1 MSSGDTESRQPRR
14 RLIGLTLSVL
24 PVGVA
29 GFVMLPSVQLP
40 VRPQPVASTVQE
52 IPLAGV
58 VSRSDGKTVPTLP
71 EATVGGGKDST
82 ERTTVVVSREL
93 DVEPFLLAALTWEI
107 HEDDIDLVAWVRTRS
122 ERAWS
127 EWHQVPVGDDHGPD
141 ADSAEASQS
150 RAGTDPLIVG
160 ESDGVQVRVDT
171 RGGVIPDDLRLDLI
185 DPGVSPSDASIGT
198 LDGSAVAAV
207 SRPTIYTRAQWG
219 ADESIRGAPEYGE
232 VNGAFVHHTVNAN
245 DYTAAEVPQIIRGI
259 YAYHVKS
266 RGWKDIGYNFVVD
279 RFGRIW
285 EGRFGGVERAV
296 IGAHTQ
302 GYNDDAFAMSAIG
315 TYTSKVPEAALL
327 SAYQRLFAW
336 KFSLHGV
343 DPRRPVDYD
352 GESWPA
358 VAGHRDAALT
368 ECPGQQLY
376 DRLPTIRAGVTTL
389 MFPPPPVDTWRD
401 FSGDGRDDLLAR
413 ARRDGSLWMW
423 RGAAGAVYGTAQRIG
438 SGWGGINSIVRPG
451 DWDDDGADDVVARI
465 AATGELRL
473 YPGNGRGG
481 FLPPRRIGT
490 GWNGIAGI
498 FGPGDVNGDGRADL
512 LARFTDGTLWLYPGA
527 GSGGFGRRS
536 EAGHGWA
543 ASTTIVTPGDWNGD
557 GNNDLVARRS
567 DGTLWLYSGNGRA
580 GFPNVVKIGTG
591 WGSFT
596 SISGSGDVDDDG
608 RADLLAWTSSG
619 RMILYPGNGRGGFL
633 RPLAVGGG
641 WTGYD
646 FRG

>member
-1 MSSGDTESRQPRR
+1 MGSGDTEVRSPRR
-14 RLIGLTLSVL
+14 RLVGLTLSVL
-24 PVGVA
+24 PVAVPGL
-29 GFVMLPSVQLP
+29 VMLPAVRFP
-40 VRPQPVASTVQE
+40 VEPEPVASSVQE
-52 IPLAGV
+52 IPLTGAASRIAGKALP
-58 VSRSDGKTVPTLP
+58 SMPEPTP
-71 EATVGGGKDST
+71 ERGNESG
-82 ERTTVVVSREL
+82 ERRPAVLSGEL
-93 DVEPFLLAALTWEI
+93 DVEPFLLAAITWEVP
-107 HEDDIDLVAWVRTRS
+107 EDHIDIVAWVRTR
-122 ERAWS
+122 RDGAWS
-127 EWHQVPVGDDHGPD
+127 EWNQIPVGDDHAPD
-141 ADSAEASQS
+141 PGSAEARRS
-150 RAGTDPLIVG
+150 RAGTDPLVVA

-171 RGGVIPDDLRLDLI
+171 GRGVIPGDLRLDLI
-185 DPGVSPSDASIGT
+185 DPGESPADASIGT
-198 LDGSAVAAV
+198 LGGSAVAAAN
-207 SRPTIYTRAQWG
+207 RPTIYTRAQWG

-245 DYTAAEVPQIIRGI
+245 DYSASDVPEIIRGI

-285 EGRFGGVERAV
+285 EGRYGGVDRPV

-315 TYTSKVPEAALL
+315 TYTSKVPEATVL
-327 SAYQRLFAW
+327 SAYQQLFAW
-336 KFSLHGV
+336 KFSVHGV
-343 DPRRPVDYD
+343 DPRRPVIYD

-376 DRLPTIRAGVTTL
+376 ERLPTIRTGVTAV
-389 MFPPPPVDTWRD
+389 MFPPSGGDTWRD
-401 FSGDGRDDLLAR
+401 FSGDGRDDLMAR
-413 ARRDGSLWMW
+413 ARSDGSLWMW

-438 SGWGGINSIVRPG
+438 SGWGGISSIVRPG
-451 DWDDDGADDVVARI
+451 DWDGDGADDVVARI

-490 GWNGIAGI
+490 GWIGIGI
-498 FGPGDVNGDGRADL
+498 YGPGDLNGDGNADL
-512 LARFTDGTLWLYPGA
+512 IARFTDGTLWLYPGD

-543 ASTTIVTPGDWNGD
+543 ASMMIVTPGDWNGD

-567 DGTLWLYSGNGRA
+567 DGTLWLYPGNGRG
-580 GFPNVVKIGTG
+580 GFPDVGRIGTG

-608 RADLLAWTSSG
+608 RADLLAWSSSG
-619 RMILYPGNGRGGFL
+619 GMSLYPGNGRGGFL

-641 WTGYD
+641 WAGYD

>member
-1 MSSGDTESRQPRR
+1 MSSVDTEVRPPRR

-29 GFVMLPSVQLP
+29 GFVMLPSVQHP
-40 VRPQPVASTVQE
+40 VVPQPVASTVQE
-52 IPLAGV
+52 IPLTGAA
-58 VSRSDGKTVPTLP
+58 SRSEGRTVPTVP
-71 EATVGGGKDST
+71 EATVRGGDDST
-82 ERTTVVVSREL
+82 ERTPVVVSREL
-93 DVEPFLLAALTWEI
+93 DVEPFLLAALTWETP
-107 HEDDIDLVAWVRTRS
+107 EDDIDLAAWVRTRS
-122 ERAWS
+122 EGAWS
-127 EWHQVPVGDDHGPD
+127 EWNRVPVGDDHGPD
-141 ADSAEASQS
+141 PGSAETIRS
-150 RAGTDPLIVG
+150 RAGTDPLIVA
-160 ESDGVQVRVDT
+160 EADGVQVRVDT
-171 RGGVIPDDLRLDLI
+171 DSGVIPDDLRLDLI
-185 DPGVSPSDASIGT
+185 DPGESPADTSIGSRG
-198 LDGSAVAAV
+198 GSAVAAV
-207 SRPTIYTRAQWG
+207 NRPTIYTRAQWG

-245 DYTAAEVPQIIRGI
+245 DYSAAEVPQIIRGI

-285 EGRFGGVERAV
+285 EGRYGGVDRPV

-315 TYTSKVPEAALL
+315 TYTSRVPEAALV
-327 SAYQRLFAW
+327 SAYQQLFAW

-343 DPRRPVDYD
+343 DPRRPVEYD

-376 DRLPTIRAGVTTL
+376 DRLPTIRAGVTAL
-389 MFPPPPVDTWRD
+389 MFPPPHVAWRD
-401 FSGDGRDDLLAR
+401 FSGDGRDDLIAR
-413 ARRDGSLWMW
+413 ARGDGSLWMW

-438 SGWGGINSIVRPG
+438 TGWGGIDGIVRPG
-451 DWDDDGADDVVARI
+451 DWDGDGADDVVARI

-490 GWNGIAGI
+490 GWNGMGI
-498 FGPGDVNGDGRADL
+498 HGPGDLNGDGHPDL
-512 LARFTDGTLWLYPGA
+512 LARSTDGTLWIYPGD
-527 GSGGFGRRS
+527 GGGGFARRS

-543 ASTTIVTPGDWNGD
+543 ASMTIVTPGDWDADGD
-557 GNNDLVARRS
+557 NDLVARRS
-567 DGTLWLYSGNGRA
+567 DGTLWLYAGNGRG
-580 GFPNVVKIGTG
+580 GFPNMSKIGTG

-608 RADLLAWTSSG
+608 HADLLAWTSSG
-619 RMILYPGNGRGGFL
+619 RMSLYPGNGTGGFL
-633 RPLAVGGG
+633 RPLLVGGG
-641 WTGYD
+641 WAGYD